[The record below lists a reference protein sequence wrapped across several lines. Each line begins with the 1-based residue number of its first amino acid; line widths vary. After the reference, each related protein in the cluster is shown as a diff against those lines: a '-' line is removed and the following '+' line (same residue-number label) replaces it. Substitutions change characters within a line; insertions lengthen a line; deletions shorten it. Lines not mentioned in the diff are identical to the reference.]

1 MLNSIYCEFL
11 KLKKSYIWIVILVSG
26 LTMTSFLDLII
37 LITKDKRT
45 FESYAS
51 NTEMVNLLILYTILF
66 SLITGYVFSREHEE
80 KTSNILYSY
89 PMTRIKIFMAKL
101 ITIDILILCVYLIE
115 LISIYLGYYFLYK
128 KLPESTFIVNHIIQ
142 NIYSLI
148 FQYLLIP
155 IPILITNI
163 SRNIM
168 APVVYGII
176 VDILKGTIANEYF
189 PFFAPYYF
197 VMETYKPNLTKIM
210 YSAVGSIICFIIF
223 MGISI
228 YQYNKADIV

>member
-197 VMETYKPNLTKIM
+197 VMETYKPNLTKIT

>member
-1 MLNSIYCEFL
+1 MLNAIYCEFL
-11 KLKKSYIWIVILVSG
+11 KMKKSYIWIVVLVSG
-26 LTMTSFLDLII
+26 LAMSSFLDFVI
-37 LITKDKRT
+37 LISKDKRT

-51 NTEMVNLLILYTILF
+51 NTEMANFLILYTILF
-66 SLITGYVFSREHEE
+66 SLIVGYVFSREHEE

-89 PMTRIKIFMAKL
+89 PMPRIKIFIAKF
-101 ITIDILILCVYLIE
+101 ITIDILIFCVYLIE

-128 KLPESTFIVNHIIQ
+128 KLPESTFIVNHIRQ

-163 SRNIM
+163 SRSIM
-168 APVVYGII
+168 IPVVYAVI
-176 VDILKGTIANEYF
+176 VEILMGTIANEYF

-197 VMETYKPNLTKIM
+197 VMKTYKPNLTKVN
-210 YSAVGSIICFIIF
+210 YSGVGSVICFIIF

-228 YQYNKADIV
+228 HQYNKADIV

>member
-26 LTMTSFLDLII
+26 LAMTSFLDLII
-37 LITKDKRT
+37 LILKDKRT

-51 NTEMVNLLILYTILF
+51 NTEMANFLLIYTILF
-66 SLITGYVFSREHEE
+66 SLIVGYVFSREHEE
-80 KTSNILYSY
+80 KTSNILFSY
-89 PMTRIKIFMAKL
+89 PISRIKIFMAKF
-101 ITIDILILCVYLIE
+101 ITIDILIFCVYLIE

-163 SRNIM
+163 SRSIM
-168 APVVYGII
+168 APVVYGVI
-176 VDILKGTIANEYF
+176 VEILMGTIANEYF

-197 VMETYKPNLTKIM
+197 ALETFKPNLTNVT
-210 YSAVGSIICFIIF
+210 YSAVGSVICFVIF
-223 MGISI
+223 MSISI
-228 YQYNKADIV
+228 YHYNKTDIV

>member
-26 LTMTSFLDLII
+26 LAMTSFLDLII
-37 LITKDKRT
+37 LILKDKRT

-51 NTEMVNLLILYTILF
+51 NTEMANFLLIYTILF
-66 SLITGYVFSREHEE
+66 SLIVGYVFSREHEE
-80 KTSNILYSY
+80 KTSNILFSY
-89 PMTRIKIFMAKL
+89 PISRIKIFMAKF
-101 ITIDILILCVYLIE
+101 ITIDILIFCVYLIE

-163 SRNIM
+163 SRSIM
-168 APVVYGII
+168 APVVYGVI
-176 VDILKGTIANEYF
+176 VEILMGTIANEYF
-189 PFFAPYYF
+189 PLLAPYYF
-197 VMETYKPNLTKIM
+197 VMETYKPNLTNIM
-210 YSAVGSIICFIIF
+210 YSAVGSVICFIIF

-228 YQYNKADIV
+228 YHYNNADIA

>member
-26 LTMTSFLDLII
+26 LAVTSFLDLII
-37 LITKDKRT
+37 LILKDKRT

-51 NTEMVNLLILYTILF
+51 NTEMANFLLLYTILF
-66 SLITGYVFSREHEE
+66 SLIVGYVFSREHEE
-80 KTSNILYSY
+80 KTSNILFSY
-89 PMTRIKIFMAKL
+89 PIPRIKIFMAKF
-101 ITIDILILCVYLIE
+101 ITIDILIFCVYLIE

-168 APVVYGII
+168 APVVYGVI
-176 VDILKGTIANEYF
+176 VEILMGTIANEYF

-197 VMETYKPNLTKIM
+197 ALETFKPKLTNVT
-210 YSAVGSIICFIIF
+210 YSAVGSVICFIIF
-223 MGISI
+223 MSISI
-228 YQYNKADIV
+228 YHYNKTDII

>member
-1 MLNSIYCEFL
+1 
-11 KLKKSYIWIVILVSG
+11 
-26 LTMTSFLDLII
+26 MTSFLDLII

-142 NIYSLI
+142 SIYSLI

-197 VMETYKPNLTKIM
+197 VMETYKPNLTKIT